1 MSHPPRLS
9 APGELLLALGAICD
23 SPQAAQPATIALG
36 LGPLSPEAHT
46 SAFVLNCPPYASIH
60 LGVEGQLGGEAADR
74 VAGFWRVLGLTVPS
88 EPDHLASLLALHA
101 QLGCAA
107 ADAAAPKAR
116 RAIEAARAALLWEH
130 LWTWVPGYCQA
141 VADLGFAA
149 LGGWATMLHT
159 VLAADMTDLFAEAVD
174 GPVGTLPAALRAA
187 PAPLGTE
194 ADLDVVLGALVAPI
208 RSGIV
213 LTRGSVTRGCR
224 TVGVGLRIAER
235 RFALRGMFEQDAP
248 GTLSW
253 LAGEARQ
260 WSDRHRRAGTDRTSR
275 WWAERASDTVA
286 FMASMSQQDEPGSSA
301 V

>member
-60 LGVEGQLGGEAADR
+60 LGIEGQLGGEAADR
-74 VAGFWRVLGLTVPS
+74 VAGFWRVLGLTVPT

-107 ADAAAPKAR
+107 ADAATPTAR
-116 RAIEAARAALLWEH
+116 RAAETARSALLWEH
-130 LWTWVPGYCQA
+130 LWPWVPGYCQA
-141 VADLGFAA
+141 VADLGCDS

-159 VLAADMTDLFAEAVD
+159 ALAADTTDLLADAVA

-187 PAPLGTE
+187 PAPLVAET
-194 ADLDVVLGALVAPI
+194 DLDGVLGALVAPI

-213 LTRGSVTRGCR
+213 LTRASVTRGCR

-235 RFALRGMFEQDAP
+235 RFALRAMFEQDPP

-253 LAGEARQ
+253 LAGEAHQ
-260 WSDRHRRAGTDRTSR
+260 WSGRHRRAGTDRACR
-275 WWAERASDTVA
+275 WWAQRASDTAA
-286 FMASMSQQDEPGSSA
+286 FMASVSQQSEPGSSA